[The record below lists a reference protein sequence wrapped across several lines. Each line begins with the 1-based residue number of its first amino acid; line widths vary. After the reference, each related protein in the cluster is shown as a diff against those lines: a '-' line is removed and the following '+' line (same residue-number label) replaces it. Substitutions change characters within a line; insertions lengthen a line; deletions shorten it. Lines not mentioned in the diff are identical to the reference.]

1 MSATISAAG
10 IAPLATGSAQP
21 AGGNSLGSGSVAEV
35 PPESAQ
41 IRFISPV
48 VQLDAEAGLAVLRVR
63 DTESGDVKI
72 QIPAE
77 RVVREYRSSGQT
89 AEPERAPVEDT
100 NTAPPAVT
108 SRAKTETPAA
118 A

>member
-10 IAPLATGSAQP
+10 MAPLSQGSAQP
-21 AGGNSLGSGSVAEV
+21 AGGNSLGSGSVVEA

-63 DTESGDVKI
+63 DTENGDIKI

-77 RVVREYRSSGQT
+77 RVVREYRSTGQA
-89 AEPERAPVEDT
+89 AEAERAPVEET
-100 NTAPPAVT
+100 NTAPPAVSSKPET
-108 SRAKTETPAA
+108 DTPAA

>member
-10 IAPLATGSAQP
+10 IAPLSTGSAQP
-21 AGGNSLGSGSVAEV
+21 AGGNSLGSGSVAAA

-63 DTESGDVKI
+63 DTENGDVKM

-77 RVVREYRSSGQT
+77 RVVREYRSSQA
-89 AEPERAPVEDT
+89 AEAERAPAQDT
-100 NTAPPAVT
+100 NTAPPAVPSKST
-108 SRAKTETPAA
+108 DVSVAA
-118 A
+118 